1 MKAIVFD
8 IGNVLVRWDPHQ
20 AFLADLGS
28 REEVDEFLARIGFQ
42 ALNLRGDAGER
53 YADLVQEVAGEA
65 DRRLLAT
72 YVDRYALTIAEPI
85 EGTWALMERLR
96 ARGHAIH
103 AITNWSAETWP
114 LGIATHP
121 RLGTAFGVAV
131 VSGQERMV
139 KPDPRI
145 FALLCT
151 RADLAPE
158 DCLFIDDSARNVE
171 AARAAGMDAVQF
183 TTPQA
188 LQTALQERGL
198 L

>member
-1 MKAIVFD
+1 MKAVVFD

-28 REEVDEFLARIGFQ
+28 REAVDAFLSRIGFH
-42 ALNLRGDAGER
+42 ALNLRGDTGEA
-53 YADLVQEVAGEA
+53 YADLAQDVADEA
-65 DRRLLAT
+65 DRRLLET

-85 EGTWALMERLR
+85 EGTWTLMERLR

-114 LGIATHP
+114 LGIAAHP

-145 FALLCT
+145 FALLCA
-151 RADLAPE
+151 RAGLAPRE
-158 DCLFIDDSARNVE
+158 CLFIDDNAKNVE
-171 AARAAGMDAVQF
+171 AARETGMDAVQF
-183 TTPQA
+183 TTPEA
-188 LQTALQERGL
+188 LETALRERAL